1 MNLNVSSLNQDEIS
15 YPQISKCMEISMPE
29 AEQIEIENP
38 IVAEDAFI
46 YVKTT
51 AYSELDDNT
60 PGNIMASGKR
70 VYEGSVAYNQLPLG
84 TKIEID
90 GINYYVE
97 DRCAYDNVIDIYM
110 NTVDKCNQYG
120 VQYKKVKVKE

>member
-1 MNLNVSSLNQDEIS
+1 
-15 YPQISKCMEISMPE
+15 
-29 AEQIEIENP
+29 
-38 IVAEDAFI
+38 
-46 YVKTT
+46 
-51 AYSELDDNT
+51 
-60 PGNIMASGKR
+60 MASGKR

-110 NTVDKCNQYG
+110 NLCDYTILKNPPFCDRVMIEFNRLANDA
-120 VQYKKVKVKE
+120 YKLTLLLLSNSGDSPSTTT